1 MIKILA
7 RLDKYLDLI
16 KDYQDTM
23 DYEIR
28 IMDIHYN
35 DIMREADKIAYRLQK
50 LWNKFVDKS
59 WRLLYSQHTH
69 PFSKL
74 KI

>member
-1 MIKILA
+1 MIKNILA

-50 LWNKFVDKS
+50 L
-59 WRLLYSQHTH
+59 
-69 PFSKL
+69 
-74 KI
+74 

>member
-1 MIKILA
+1 MFNIWKEKVKSKNMIKILA

-50 LWNKFVDKS
+50 LWN
-59 WRLLYSQHTH
+59 
-69 PFSKL
+69 
-74 KI
+74 